1 MQRTNLKE
9 LAVFAAVAES
19 RSFRAAA
26 SHLGLTPSAVSHA
39 MRQLEER
46 LDLRLLNRTTRSV
59 SLTDAG
65 LRLFERVRPAI
76 DQITGAVEDLAHERG
91 RPMGRL
97 RLYCAPLAA
106 MAVVTPA
113 WSRFL
118 AAYPD
123 VQLEVDVGQR
133 AIDIVENGYDA
144 SLGQQ
149 GWGAADMISVRIV
162 GPLKTAFVGSPA
174 YFSRRR
180 PPRRPE
186 DMARHSCIRYSPGA
200 GPYGPKWPFERNGE
214 RLEMPVTGPVTV
226 NTPDLA
232 LRAALDGLGVAFT
245 AETHAAPFL
254 RSGQLI
260 RVLPDWSPSV
270 PGIFL
275 HYPDHRQVPAALRA
289 FIDLIQATGSK
300 PAALSGPALGFAA
313 D

>member
-1 MQRTNLKE
+1 MQRANLKE

-46 LDLRLLNRTTRSV
+46 LGLRLLHRTTRSV

-76 DQITGAVEDLAHERG
+76 DQISGAVEDLAHERG

-97 RLYCAPLAA
+97 RLYARPLAA
-106 MAVVTPA
+106 MAVITPVWA
-113 WSRFL
+113 RFL
-118 AAYPD
+118 ATYPD
-123 VQLEVDVGQR
+123 VQLEVDVGQG

-144 SLGQQ
+144 CLGQQ
-149 GWGAADMISVRIV
+149 SWGAADMISVRIV
-162 GPLKTAFVGSPA
+162 RPFKAAFVGTPA

-180 PPRRPE
+180 PPRSPE
-186 DMARHSCIRYSPGA
+186 DIAGHSCIRYSQGA
-200 GPYGPKWPFERNGE
+200 GPYGPKWRFERNGE
-214 RLEMPVTGPVTV
+214 IQEIAVAGVVTV
-226 NTPDLA
+226 NAPDLA
-232 LRAALDGLGVAFT
+232 LRAALDGLGVACAMEAQ
-245 AETHAAPFL
+245 AEPFL

-260 RVLPDWSPSV
+260 RVLQDWSPLV

-275 HYPDHRQVPAALRA
+275 HYPGHRQVPAALRA
-289 FIDLIQATGSK
+289 FIDFIQAAEGKEAS
-300 PAALSGPALGFAA
+300 LSRLDFGAVST
-313 D
+313 

>member
-1 MQRTNLKE
+1 VRRTNLKE

-46 LDLRLLNRTTRSV
+46 LGLRLLHRTTRSV

-97 RLYCAPLAA
+97 RLYSRPLVA
-106 MAVVTPA
+106 MAVIAPVWA
-113 WSRFL
+113 RFL
-118 AAYPD
+118 ATYPE
-123 VQLEVDVGQR
+123 VQLEIDVGLR
-133 AIDIVENGYDA
+133 PVDIVENGYDA

-149 GWGAADMISVRIV
+149 SWGAADMISVRIA
-162 GPLKTAFVGSPA
+162 GPFKAAFVGSSA

-180 PPRRPE
+180 PPRSPE
-186 DMARHSCIRYSPGA
+186 DLARHNGVRYSQDA
-200 GPYGPKWPFERNGE
+200 GPQGPKWRFERNGE
-214 RLEMPVTGPVTV
+214 TREIAVAGPVMV
-226 NTPDLA
+226 NAPDLA
-232 LRAALDGLGVAFT
+232 LRAALDGLGVACVMEAQ
-245 AETHAAPFL
+245 AEPFL
-254 RSGQLI
+254 RSGQLV
-260 RVLPDWSPSV
+260 RVLSDWSPSV

-275 HYPDHRQVPAALRA
+275 HYPGHRQVPAALRA
-289 FIDLIQATGSK
+289 FIDFIHATEPK
-300 PAALSGPALGFAA
+300 EVALSGPGLGLAST
-313 D
+313 